1 MHEPKTLAEV
11 LEQTKEVIVIDL
23 LDHVTSIEEQ
33 YLNALVEPIEG
44 IYVTGSIEPLFKP
57 DQTYCMK
64 ELINA
69 GDLSIIPYNKIL
81 SSKSDILDRNGNLVI
96 TARDL
101 FLKKK
106 FLNTK
111 PSVPAV
117 AIKAA
122 LAVVDDYVTSVCR
135 KANRNRCYNL
145 YSLVKPEYHSSMVS
159 KDEFMHVFERLLDQ
173 VMKFIG
179 NDTWNIYFVKTKGTS
194 LIIEKSV
201 DWRVYRYYEDLFK
214 AEENNEE

>member
-1 MHEPKTLAEV
+1 MHDPKTLSEV
-11 LEQTKEVIVIDL
+11 LEQTKEVMVIDL

-33 YLNALVEPIEG
+33 YLNALVEPTEG

-64 ELINA
+64 AITTP
-69 GDLSIIPYNKIL
+69 GDLTIIPYNTIL
-81 SSKSDILDRNGNLVI
+81 ASKYDVLDKNGNLVI
-96 TARDL
+96 SAKDL

-106 FLNTK
+106 FLSNK

-122 LAVVDDYVTSVCR
+122 LAVVDDYITSVCR

-145 YSLVKPEYHSSMVS
+145 YSLVKHEYHSSMVS

-179 NDTWNIYFVKTKGTS
+179 NDTWNIYFVKIKGTS

-214 AEENNEE
+214 AEENDEE